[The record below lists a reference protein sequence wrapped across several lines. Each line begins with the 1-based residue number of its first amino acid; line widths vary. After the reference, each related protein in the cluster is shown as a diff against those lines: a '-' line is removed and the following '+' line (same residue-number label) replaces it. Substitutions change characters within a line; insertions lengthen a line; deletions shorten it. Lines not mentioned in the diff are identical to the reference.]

1 MVSRGGPSPEF
12 ELSLGFSDPDGAV
25 DGVEDDGVVVDA
37 GAFPESGALLA
48 GDVLAGSCVSRGGW
62 SAVSMFAGADSAF
75 DTFFAG
81 SDPVARHTPV
91 AIHGVG
97 TLTELLCSAL
107 PMVNNPSEL
116 PERSPSYTVPGSKA
130 IGTGSALYAL
140 ASQNLPLIMMA
151 IGTID
156 TFPLA
161 SIRRT
166 ATARGPASFLRG
178 TFLSPGVICGR
189 SSWAPAATTKIKQA
203 SNPMTAAHNEILQ
216 CRILEIFGS
225 MESAIAA
232 LLAPDFV
239 FPGEIPMKVNDKAPD
254 FTLQDENEKEVALK
268 DMRGKT
274 VVLFFY
280 PKANTPG

>member
-1 MVSRGGPSPEF
+1 LVNRGGPSPEF
-12 ELSLGFSDPDGAV
+12 ELPLDFSDPED
-25 DGVEDDGVVVDA
+25 DGVEDGVVVD
-37 GAFPESGALLA
+37 GEAFPESGA
-48 GDVLAGSCVSRGGW
+48 VLAGVVFVGLCVSLGGW
-62 SAVSMFAGADSAF
+62 SAVSMCAGADSALSA
-75 DTFFAG
+75 FFAG
-81 SDPVARHTPV
+81 SDPAARQTPV

-97 TLTELLCSAL
+97 TLAELLCSAV
-107 PMVNNPSEL
+107 PMVNNPSEF
-116 PERSPSYTVPGSKA
+116 PDRSPSYTVPGSSA

-151 IGTID
+151 IGTSD

-166 ATARGPASFLRG
+166 ATARGPASFFRG
-178 TFLSPGVICGR
+178 TFLSPGIICGR
-189 SSWAPAATTKIKQA
+189 SSWPPAATTKIKQA
-203 SNPMTAAHNEILQ
+203 SNAMTPAHNEILQ

-225 MESAIAA
+225 MESAVAA
-232 LLAPDFV
+232 LPASEFV
-239 FPGEIPMKVNDKAPD
+239 FSGEIPMKVNDKAPD

-268 DMRGKT
+268 DLRGKT